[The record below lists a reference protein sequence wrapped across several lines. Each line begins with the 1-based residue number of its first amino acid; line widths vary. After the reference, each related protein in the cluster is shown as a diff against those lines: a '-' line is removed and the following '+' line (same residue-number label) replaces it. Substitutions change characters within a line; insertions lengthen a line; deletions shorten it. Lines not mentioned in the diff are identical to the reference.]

1 MPTLEVHSFE
11 IEKKNKKPL
20 ITVCIAMLKTPDSNS
35 AYTFLGTQQI
45 NVSLHIKLE
54 KEEAF

>member
-1 MPTLEVHSFE
+1 
-11 IEKKNKKPL
+11 
-20 ITVCIAMLKTPDSNS
+20 MLKTPDSNS

-45 NVSLHIKLE
+45 NLSLHIKLE